1 MQLNKEEYKNFKQIV
16 NIFYNEEIEGIN
28 EDKEKIK
35 KEGTIKIE
43 PRIFYDKF
51 SGDMKIEFK
60 IGNKKMY
67 KIKNLSE
74 FYTRMLNKEFYR
86 YGEKLQFIHTEE
98 AFENNSRQLLEFV
111 MKYAEVIK
119 YANSNS
125 NSNYKYYGKALS
137 ETSIIVGNS
146 AIDDLFDVLKG
157 RKIIFQKDCNTEE
170 IEFTEEQPEIEF
182 ELKKTENKD
191 YIILDY
197 FEKEL
202 NHTEREYFKRL
213 WKKLSNEY
221 NKTIVIFTN
230 DIRVIWDIV
239 EEWIIVDKYQVINTI
254 PKSNYDLFIDNLNK
268 PEIFKL
274 IDLIKTKGIPIEN
287 YQDPKELLKA
297 IYRIKENSWNI

>member
-1 MQLNKEEYKNFKQIV
+1 MTILENKPKGHIYGLMGNINITTFNNNISIIKDYKFKGTVKEY
-16 NIFYNEEIEGIN
+16 
-28 EDKEKIK
+28 
-35 KEGTIKIE
+35 
-43 PRIFYDKF
+43 
-51 SGDMKIEFK
+51 
-60 IGNKKMY
+60 
-67 KIKNLSE
+67 L
-74 FYTRMLNKEFYR
+74 
-86 YGEKLQFIHTEE
+86 
-98 AFENNSRQLLEFV
+98 NNSKDISSLKMVELKRISL
-111 MKYAEVIK
+111 A
-119 YANSNS
+119 
-125 NSNYKYYGKALS
+125 KAL
-137 ETSIIVGNS
+137 I
-146 AIDDLFDVLKG
+146 
-157 RKIIFQKDCNTEE
+157 
-170 IEFTEEQPEIEF
+170 
-182 ELKKTENKD
+182 ENKD

-239 EEWIIVDKYQVINTI
+239 EELIIVDKYQVINTI

-297 IYRIKENSWNI
+297 IYRIKENS